1 MKPILLTFFC
11 AHGRL
16 SRRGWLCRLA
26 GLALTC
32 ACLGSLA
39 ASAWGDGAAT
49 PFSALFL
56 WSAAVL
62 SIQRLHDA
70 SMSGWQLLWALVP
83 VLGPLWLLV
92 ALLRRGAGEASR
104 FAKPLPRTDY
114 LQVDIA
120 G

>member
-11 AHGRL
+11 THGRL
-16 SRRGWLCRLA
+16 SRRGWLFRLA
-26 GLALTC
+26 GLALAC
-32 ACLGSLA
+32 AALGSLA

-56 WSAAVL
+56 GAAAVQ
-62 SIQRLHDA
+62 SVQRLHDA
-70 SMSGWQLLWALVP
+70 GMSGWQLLWALVP
-83 VLGPLWLLV
+83 VLGPLWLLA
-92 ALLRRGAGEASR
+92 ALLRRGVGDASR